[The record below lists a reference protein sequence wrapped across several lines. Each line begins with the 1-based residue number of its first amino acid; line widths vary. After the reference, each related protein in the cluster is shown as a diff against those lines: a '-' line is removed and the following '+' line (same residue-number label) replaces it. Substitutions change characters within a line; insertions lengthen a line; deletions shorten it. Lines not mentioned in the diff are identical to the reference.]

1 MGSQHI
7 KTQITKKEYEEN
19 QENQGASQNKLR
31 GIDSRVKL
39 IRLGEFIG
47 SRHQEQELKMLV
59 QILKDII
66 YKKQVKRKT
75 GLQDQ
80 VAPIIQKQNL

>member
-19 QENQGASQNKLR
+19 QGASQNKLR
-31 GIDSRVKL
+31 RIDSRVKL

-47 SRHQEQELKMLV
+47 SRYQEQDLKMLV

-66 YKKQVKRKT
+66 YKKQVERKT
-75 GLQDQ
+75 DLQGQ
-80 VAPIIQKQNL
+80 VAPISQKQNL